1 MADPGIAQ
9 RWFSWPNIAFLAPVP
24 IITLMIAAA
33 EWYSLR
39 HDHEVIPFIGAIGL
53 FLMSFIG
60 ITISL

>member
-1 MADPGIAQ
+1 
-9 RWFSWPNIAFLAPVP
+9 
-24 IITLMIAAA
+24 MIAAA